1 MIRPSTMSAR
11 PLCCKVWQHMSRCNF
26 FFSEFPF
33 RSPVLKFFSCLD
45 IIQLKFKV
53 SIKSTSA
60 WLAQSVERETLMFHF
75 LTRRL
80 IHLHLKVAGSTPAS
94 GFVFLL
100 FFTFFYAFCV
110 TCRPGR
116 LQHNNNGLLAISI
129 TPYFMPYNVSSSVL
143 ACIA

>member
-1 MIRPSTMSAR
+1 
-11 PLCCKVWQHMSRCNF
+11 MSRCKVF
-26 FFSEFPF
+26 FFIVPISIARVEI
-33 RSPVLKFFSCLD
+33 LYCLA
-45 IIQLKFKV
+45 IHQLKFKV

-60 WLAQSVERETLMFHF
+60 WLAQSVERETLMFHS